1 MSCRI
6 LVQCEGFENSIL
18 DLEPGVYTI
27 GSDPENSIQLPL
39 PGVEGFHGELE
50 ITEDNR
56 ALARDAGSMSG
67 MMIDGEPVTES
78 ILTSSKPLTLG
89 DAKIFYQP
97 PVSPHPSTSARI
109 HSPSFSEPDEPATW
123 WAALPGTVA
132 YPFISVLFVP
142 FIFIAAFLNFPFGL
156 GVLGLIA
163 TIVLNGSLVYIMLNT
178 VSTGA
183 SGESPFSLGSFVEFS
198 MEESAQALFQ
208 YTGLLI
214 VCMGPAF
221 IIGVVWQGDD
231 ALRGLLFLLAVGL
244 GSLYLPIP
252 FLALSLTG
260 SLSVLNPVFVIRS
273 FLRIPGPVS
282 FMAFLLILINVGNE
296 ALVIGIGNSLGNRG
310 MFELMFLGTI
320 HSVMYY
326 CVLNMWC
333 RALGLM
339 YHYYQNR
346 LNWA

>member
-6 LVQCEGFENSIL
+6 LVQCEGFENSVL

-27 GSDPENSIQLPL
+27 GSDPDNSIQLPL

-50 ITEDNR
+50 ITEDGR
-56 ALARDAGSMSG
+56 TLVRDAGSMSG

-78 ILTSSKPLTLG
+78 VLTSSHPLILG
-89 DAKIFYQP
+89 DARIYYQP
-97 PVSPHPSTSARI
+97 PVSSPPSTATRI
-109 HSPSFSEPDEPATW
+109 HSPSFSKTDEPSTW
-123 WAALPGTVA
+123 WAALPGTIA
-132 YPFISVLFVP
+132 YPFVSVLFLP

-156 GVLGLIA
+156 GLLGLLA

-178 VSTGA
+178 VATGA
-183 SGESPFSLGSFVEFS
+183 SGESPFSLSSFVEFS
-198 MEESAQALFQ
+198 LEESAHALFQ

-221 IIGVVWQGDD
+221 IVGVVWQGDD

-273 FLRIPGPVS
+273 FLRIPGPIC

-296 ALVIGIGNSLGNRG
+296 ALVIGIGNSLGNRAV
-310 MFELMFLGTI
+310 FELIFIGTI
-320 HSVMYY
+320 HSVLYY
-326 CVLNMWC
+326 CVLNIWC

-339 YHYYQNR
+339 YYYYEDR
-346 LNWA
+346 LNWV